1 MMKKPMSKNRRI
13 PVRWVMV
20 GGLICVSSVMLVR
33 SIFGADGESSA
44 RPTRVKVKSVLSGH
58 AVKVKH
64 HGRVI
69 YAGILASSEGQP
81 LYEEAKQRNAKL
93 VLGKKIRLRYGDQP
107 RDRDGRLSAY
117 AFLDDAFVNDIMV
130 REGLAY
136 VRLTTTTRRFAD
148 RLLDAQRQ
156 AREDRRGIWQHVSE
170 SLEDSYPADPKYGN
184 FHRVSCSEVPKIKP
198 ERLVTLESKEA
209 AFDAGYAPC
218 SQCSP

>member
-1 MMKKPMSKNRRI
+1 MMKESMSKGRRI
-13 PVRWVMV
+13 SARWIMV
-20 GGLICVSSVMLVR
+20 GGLICISSVMLVR
-33 SIFGADGESSA
+33 SIFGADDKSLA
-44 RPTRVKVKSVLSGH
+44 RPTRVTVKSVLSGH
-58 AVKVKH
+58 AIKVKH

-69 YAGILASSEGQP
+69 YAGIRAPLEGEP
-81 LYEEAKQRNAKL
+81 LYEEAKRRNTEL
-93 VLGKKIRLRYGDQP
+93 VLGKKIRLRYGEQV
-107 RDRDGRLSAY
+107 RNRDGRLFAY

-156 AREDRRGIWQHVSE
+156 AREDRRGLWQYVSE
-170 SLEDSYPADPKYGN
+170 SSEDSYPADPKYGN

-198 ERLVTLESKEA
+198 DRLVTLDSKEA

>member
-1 MMKKPMSKNRRI
+1 MIRKPMRENRRF
-13 PVRWVMV
+13 PLRWVV
-20 GGLICVSSVMLVR
+20 VAGLICVSSAMLVR
-33 SIFGADGESSA
+33 SIFGADDKARA
-44 RPTRVKVKSVLSGH
+44 RPTRVTVKSVLSGDTI
-58 AVKVKH
+58 KVKH

-69 YAGILASSEGQP
+69 YAGIRAPFEGQP
-81 LYEEAKQRNAKL
+81 LYEAAKRRNAEL
-93 VLGKKIRLRYGDQP
+93 VGDKRIRLRYSDEV
-107 RDRDGRLSAY
+107 RNRDGRLHAY

-156 AREDRRGIWQHVSE
+156 AREARRGIWQHVSE
-170 SLEDSYPADPKYGN
+170 SSEDSYAADPKYGN
-184 FHRVSCSEVPKIKP
+184 FHRVSCPEVPKIKP

-218 SQCSP
+218 KRWSP